1 MLEDFVKSRAVFLGG
16 RAKID
21 DNNGF
26 SQELV
31 EGTQSDEKG
40 VTFHE
45 ILVG

>member
-1 MLEDFVKSRAVFLGG
+1 MLEDFVKSHAVFWG

-31 EGTQSDEKG
+31 EGIQSDEKG